1 MAMSA
6 AAISAIAL
14 MPSASWASFR
24 FSLISFSSA
33 GLFGSSSIGYLKIRG
48 ARHRTAAF
56 VRAYHALNRQ
66 RGIFGPDRAEKRPFS
81 AEFGNRG
88 EAWLVTRDRIRP
100 AAHASNQASG
110 QNVTPAFTI

>member
-1 MAMSA
+1 
-6 AAISAIAL
+6 
-14 MPSASWASFR
+14 MPSASWAIFR

-48 ARHRTAAF
+48 ARHRTATYLRSYN
-56 VRAYHALNRQ
+56 VLDRQ

-81 AEFGNRG
+81 VEIGNRG
-88 EAWLVTRDRIRP
+88 EGWLVVRDRIGP

-110 QNVTPAFTI
+110 QNVAPAFTI